1 MKTKRGII
9 WEEEGDQRYGGRV
22 QKRAIRIQSRYIIY
36 VYENIKTKPCTINVS
51 LVKLSDFSML
61 LQVTKQK
68 LEYCWWAALKI
79 SGAEGRLGGGTGWGQ
94 IWRQLRS
101 LPGVCTFPC
110 RVQGARRMAKLGM
123 GGHHALTTRCR
134 WYAEERSPEKS
145 ESSQESLL
153 CSRWETMAF
162 HLLPLLAL
170 RTQQRSGNR

>member
-79 SGAEGRLGGGTGWGQ
+79 SGAEGRLGGGTG
-94 IWRQLRS
+94 
-101 LPGVCTFPC
+101 
-110 RVQGARRMAKLGM
+110 
-123 GGHHALTTRCR
+123 
-134 WYAEERSPEKS
+134 
-145 ESSQESLL
+145 
-153 CSRWETMAF
+153 
-162 HLLPLLAL
+162 
-170 RTQQRSGNR
+170 